1 LFDLINR
8 VLKHNCETSQKML
21 EIKRFEVVPMKKM
34 FGVFEWVDE
43 SQTLRSFLE
52 AQLKE
57 IKGNPN
63 VNLSN

>member
-1 LFDLINR
+1 
-8 VLKHNCETSQKML
+8 ML

-34 FGVFEWVDE
+34 FGVLEWVDE

>member
-1 LFDLINR
+1 
-8 VLKHNCETSQKML
+8 ML